1 VTKLGSTRMRPSIA
15 TFIGCLNIGWLL
27 PLLYANGV
35 AWHFP
40 WIVTGIVISMTC
52 YFLIAFYMTRLEA
65 AVGIQH
71 RVGRSLL
78 SLGYYVAV
86 FLALALVSLMVKI
99 VARHHGAA

>member
-1 VTKLGSTRMRPSIA
+1 
-15 TFIGCLNIGWLL
+15 
-27 PLLYANGV
+27 
-35 AWHFP
+35 
-40 WIVTGIVISMTC
+40 MTC

-99 VARHHGAA
+99 VARHHAA